1 MQPATNLPGTAKP
14 RILIVED
21 EAVVGRDIN
30 RQLGELGYVSVGICS
45 RGEDAVERAEKLRP
59 DLLLMDIR
67 LAGEMDGIT
76 AAQHIRE
83 KFDLPVVFLTAFAEM
98 ETLNRA
104 KLAEPLGYLI
114 KPFDEQALQAVIVM
128 ALFKH
133 RAERE
138 AKEAQV
144 ETARLLEVAKRASRA
159 LLNTVE
165 DQRLVT
171 AALKEKM
178 VVLERFNKV
187 TVDRELRMIELK
199 KEINA
204 LRQHTG
210 EPGKY
215 RIVMAGENA
224 AMLQR

>member
-1 MQPATNLPGTAKP
+1 MQPATNPPVTAKP

-45 RGEDAVERAEKLRP
+45 RGEDAVERAEKLLP

-83 KFDLPVVFLTAFAEM
+83 KLDLPVVFLTAFAEL

-114 KPFDEQALQAVIVM
+114 KPFDEQSLQAVIVM

-138 AKEAQV
+138 AKAAQV
-144 ETARLLEVAKRASRA
+144 ETAQLLEAAKRASRA

-178 VVLERFNKV
+178 AVLERFNKV

-215 RIVMAGENA
+215 RIVVAAENA
-224 AMLQR
+224 AMLLH